1 MPKMNSNSNSNDQN
15 SFQNE
20 KWKKKIHEK
29 ISKSLFIWPQHS
41 LHRFLLDFLTFINQI
56 RELANS
62 IFELDVNFYD
72 K

>member
-1 MPKMNSNSNSNDQN
+1 MK
-15 SFQNE
+15 
-20 KWKKKIHEK
+20 K

>member
-1 MPKMNSNSNSNDQN
+1 M
-15 SFQNE
+15 
-20 KWKKKIHEK
+20 KKKIMKK
-29 ISKSLFIWPQHS
+29 ISKSLCIWPQHS
-41 LHRFLLDFLTFINQI
+41 LRRFLLDFLTFINQI